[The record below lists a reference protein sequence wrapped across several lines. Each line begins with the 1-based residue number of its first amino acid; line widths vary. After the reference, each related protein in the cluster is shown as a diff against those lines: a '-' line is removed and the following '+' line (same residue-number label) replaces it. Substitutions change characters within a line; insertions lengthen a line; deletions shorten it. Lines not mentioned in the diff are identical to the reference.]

1 MAVFK
6 HVPVGRSNQSLWTA
20 ARLSTLVLFGL
31 WVPLGLVGKD
41 DLDRA
46 GNGWYLGNNM
56 DILDQVARLLNDF
69 ETKKDE
75 RRASMEL
82 GKAIMLQAATDVYL
96 DHIRKQEWGMA
107 RGQLDRVM
115 MIVVNMIPDPPDGTG
130 SQNG

>member
-1 MAVFK
+1 
-6 HVPVGRSNQSLWTA
+6 
-20 ARLSTLVLFGL
+20 
-31 WVPLGLVGKD
+31 
-41 DLDRA
+41 
-46 GNGWYLGNNM
+46 M

-130 SQNG
+130 SQDG